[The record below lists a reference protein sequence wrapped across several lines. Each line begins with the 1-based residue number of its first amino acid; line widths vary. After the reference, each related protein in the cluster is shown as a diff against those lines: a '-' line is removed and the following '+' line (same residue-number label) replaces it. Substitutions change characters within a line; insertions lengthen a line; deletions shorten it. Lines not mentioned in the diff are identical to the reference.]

1 MDEEEVIS
9 KILKESK
16 TIAVVGLSPEPGRPS
31 HGVAA
36 YLKGK
41 AGYKIIPVNPAVP
54 EVLGEKSYPDLKS
67 IPVNVKVDVVD
78 IFRRPEFVQQIVE
91 DAIKIGA
98 KAVWMQEGIINEEAA
113 KRARDA
119 GLIVVMDRCMMKE
132 HARRNP
138 HHRQK

>member
-31 HGVAA
+31 HRVAA
-36 YLKGK
+36 YLKSK

-91 DAIKIGA
+91 DAIKIKA
-98 KAVWMQEGIINEEAA
+98 NAVWMQEGIINEEAA
-113 KRARDA
+113 KLARGA
-119 GLIVVMDRCMMKE
+119 GLLVVMDRCMMKE
-132 HARRNP
+132 HAKLNLGN
-138 HHRQK
+138 RQK